1 MDYKSLLESL
11 GIQTRL
17 GRCHLKLAYE
27 YVEEQKSHLY
37 EEEFFS
43 LAAFSETP
51 MLKWIKTMHSKSAL
65 SEENMIIVE
74 ILTEMYKKLDKLERI
89 LTHQDQNL
97 LPLSHEARLG
107 FVGHDAL
114 CLDERQSFG
123 EIVGQGM
130 IYARVFVPLFPERIV
145 GIFAKVL
152 HPQIAKIEHIHIKN
166 RTYFD
171 TFVADCERSMILD
184 TKSLDTTQ
192 TKGSHNV

>member
-1 MDYKSLLESL
+1 MDYKALLESL
-11 GIQTRL
+11 GIHTRL

-27 YVEEQKSHLY
+27 YVEEHKAHLY
-37 EEEFFS
+37 EGEFFS
-43 LAAFSETP
+43 LATFSDTP
-51 MLKWIKTMHSKSAL
+51 MLKWIKTMHSKSSL

-74 ILTEMYKKLDKLERI
+74 ILTEMYKKLERLERI

-97 LPLSHEARLG
+97 LPLANEARLG

-114 CLDERQSFG
+114 CLDEGQSFG
-123 EIVGQGM
+123 DFAQHSK

-152 HPQIAKIEHIHIKN
+152 HPQIAQIEHIHIKN

-184 TKSLDTTQ
+184 TKSLDNTQ
-192 TKGSHNV
+192 NKG